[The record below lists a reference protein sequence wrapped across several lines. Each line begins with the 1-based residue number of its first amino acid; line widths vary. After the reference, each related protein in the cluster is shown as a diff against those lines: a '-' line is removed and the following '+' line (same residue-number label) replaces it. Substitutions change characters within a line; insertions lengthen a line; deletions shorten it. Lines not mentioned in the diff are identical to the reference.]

1 MRKKVNIKD
10 IIPNKENPRF
20 ISDKKFDKLVQSI
33 KDFPEMLDK
42 RPLVVDEN
50 MVVLGGNMRL
60 KALQKAGI
68 KEIPID
74 IAEGWTEKQKKEFII
89 KDNIGFGE
97 WDWDILAN
105 VWDIES
111 LKDWGLDV
119 PSFDSDINEIDLSDK
134 LQHSYKIEIECTDES
149 EQEEFYNK
157 LKQEGYICK
166 ILTL

>member
-1 MRKKVNIKD
+1 MRKTVKINE
-10 IIPNKENPRF
+10 IISNKENPRF
-20 ISDKKFDKLVQSI
+20 ISDKKFNKLVQSI
-33 KDFPEMLDK
+33 KDFPQMLEK

-74 IAEGWTEKQKKEFII
+74 IAEGWTDEQKKEFII
-89 KDNIGFGE
+89 KDNVGFGE

-134 LQHSYKIEIECTDES
+134 LKQSYKIEIQCSDET

-157 LKQEGYICK
+157 LIKEGYICK